1 MEFEAT
7 PQGFSKRI
15 LFYLRTLSA
24 PANFLERKF
33 DKELYLLQTQCYR
46 YLERKALNILNVRLA
61 TPITTIA
68 LTK

>member
-1 MEFEAT
+1 MTKAR
-7 PQGFSKRI
+7 PWVLPK
-15 LFYLRTLSA
+15 